1 MKQKSQPDFAIALNA
16 YRSIVSG
23 DFDEAVTL
31 YEEAIALEPKTRA
44 NYGYLGLAM
53 LLQDREAD
61 AQMAWFSAVDDPEE
75 FDDWVKELER
85 ILNSEAE
92 RYSNQSEIHIAWLI
106 RQHLAEISPQNLH
119 NLTELARLSLENP
132 VIDPDEQNLSKLI
145 EVLEEYTV
153 ELSDSESIVLQNF
166 VEQLLVSTSNKEI
179 SNFGDLS
186 EFRKLDLLQRNRTI
200 IDIAQEE
207 LSTSITFVQLYLQ
220 KLEPSRR
227 AKSVNSI
234 LLKLREIPPQVEL
247 VYIKVCLD
255 LYPDSPQILR
265 RIAVLLQEL
274 ELYFESVEFALQ
286 TAVKSEQTSVQAF
299 GYYSAT
305 RGLLNAGFRWKE
317 AEANYSTCCD
327 LLQILIQQA
336 KPLEFSSA
344 RFIASY
350 GVFTYI
356 LRDIPAANHSFLGR
370 LGAYYQSQIRRL
382 LGNLPLPT
390 NRLSRLTNQARKLRI
405 GYIAETL
412 YRHSVGWISRW
423 LLLNHNYEKFD
434 IFVYSLSSKQDDC
447 VQISLQN
454 SVTSFHNLTIDANAP
469 IVGIK
474 AIVDQIQND
483 GIDILVDLDSL
494 TSVDIGA
501 VIALKPAPIQ
511 VTWLGSDAS
520 GIPAINYFI
529 ADPYVLPDDAQSY
542 YSAKIWRLP
551 HTYVAVNGF
560 EVGTPNLHRSDLQI
574 PHDAIVYLSVQSSHK
589 RHPDVLRH
597 QMQIL
602 HGVPNSYFLIK
613 STGLS
618 ISFEEKVIEI
628 ALEEGI
634 LLERIRFLPIT
645 STSEIHRANFAI
657 ADIIL
662 DTYPYSG
669 ATTTLEALWMEVPIV
684 TRVGEQFVSRNSYT
698 MMLNAGITEG
708 IAWTVQ
714 EYVEWGIRL
723 GNDADLRQQI
733 SWKLKKSKQTSP
745 LWDVKQFAREM
756 EFAYEQMWTKYVESE
771 IQGLS
776 IEEPQLENM
785 AEAEAQNSQGIRFA
799 QESNLEEAITCFKS
813 AIFLNPQYP
822 EAHYNLGIALDQK
835 DQFEAAITC
844 FQNAIGLNPEY
855 ADAYFN
861 LGLVLTHQDKYKEA
875 VNYFQQALQLS
886 PQDFEYHLAMGNALL
901 EQRKWEESLS
911 SYKVAIQIN
920 PKSASVNCSMGLAF
934 RGQQKYAEAVSYL
947 QSAIKIDPELAE
959 AHNALGLVFSKLDN
973 KQVEAIQCFQ
983 TAINLEPDL
992 AEVYTNLI
1000 ALLNDAKGF
1009 LGSSYSLQKELADRF
1024 LANCKDKNRV
1034 RALINSINV
1043 YLKMGLG
1050 DQVYTLIDE
1059 LEKWIYQ
1066 KGDRLMK
1073 KDILYLYITYIF
1085 LITSLRDDQK
1095 LNSKVLRAIGDLYV
1109 TKILQPESL
1118 DFVDIIELGK
1128 NSSLVNSKS
1137 DGKLKIGILSSYFA
1151 RHPVGWC
1158 SLDVIREL
1166 SYITPHIYLYSTSEI
1181 IPDERTQSFQDIAEK
1196 CFWQL
1201 KSNNIDPDKLT
1212 EQKSS
1217 EIAISELIEE
1227 MIRDDLDVLIDL
1239 DSSTVADHMSILY
1252 QHPATICLS
1261 WLGFDAPY
1269 ISADNYCL
1277 CDWYTHPSGVEQN
1290 YLEQLVRLPDAHMA
1304 VSGFEVISGVSR
1316 EDFEIGVDQVV
1327 YLYAAAGRKFN
1338 RDTAKAH
1345 TQILKRV
1352 PNSVLMYKGSGDHES
1367 IQSVYLKECEL
1378 QMIDGDRIK
1387 FIPST
1392 KKEEEHRAFYG
1403 LADVFLDAY
1412 PYNGGSHNLEA
1423 LWFNLPIVTRVGE
1436 QSFAR
1441 MGYSFLQA
1449 LGINEGIAS
1458 SWEEY
1463 VEWGVKLGKDTG
1475 LRTLII
1481 NKLIQ
1486 SKQDEA
1492 LAPLWNPKKLAND
1505 MYDILRTLI
1514 DDREIKYRNTINSK
1528 S

>member
-1 MKQKSQPDFAIALNA
+1 MKKNFQPDFAIALNA

-31 YEEAIALEPKTRA
+31 YEEAIALEPKVRA
-44 NYGYLGLAM
+44 NYGYLGLAL
-53 LLQDREAD
+53 LLQEREAD

-92 RYSNQSEIHIAWLI
+92 RYANELEIDTAWLI

-132 VIDPDEQNLSKLI
+132 EIDPDEQNLTKLI
-145 EVLEEYTV
+145 EILEEYTV

-179 SNFGDLS
+179 SNFGDLAK
-186 EFRKLDLLQRNRTI
+186 FRKLNLLQRNRTI

-207 LSTSITFVQLYLQ
+207 LKASINFVQLYLQ
-220 KLEPSRR
+220 KLAPSRR
-227 AKSVNSI
+227 SKSVNSI
-234 LLKLREIPPQVEL
+234 LSKLRDIPPQVEL
-247 VYIKVCLD
+247 VYIKICLVF
-255 LYPDSPQILR
+255 YPDSPPILS
-265 RIAVLLQEL
+265 RIAVLLQNL
-274 ELYFESVEFALQ
+274 DLYLESVEFALQ
-286 TAVKSEQTSVQAF
+286 TVAKSDRISDQAF

-305 RGLLNAGFRWKE
+305 RGLLNAGFRWQ
-317 AEANYSTCCD
+317 EANATYIRCCD
-327 LLQILIQQA
+327 LLQTLIQQA
-336 KPLEFSSA
+336 ESLEFDSA
-344 RFIASY
+344 RFIACYGSY
-350 GVFTYI
+350 VHT
-356 LRDIPAANHSFLGR
+356 LRDTPAANHAFLGK
-370 LGAYYQSQIRRL
+370 LGAYYQSQIRRS
-382 LGNLPLPT
+382 LGSLALPT
-390 NRLSRLTNQARKLRI
+390 NRLSRLINQSRKLRI

-423 LLLNHNYEKFD
+423 LLFNHDREKFD
-434 IFVYSLSSKQDDC
+434 IFVYSLVRKEDDYVQVSIQDA
-447 VQISLQN
+447 VI
-454 SVTSFHNLTIDANAP
+454 SFHHLAIDLNAP

-511 VTWLGSDAS
+511 ITWLGSDAS
-520 GIPAINYFI
+520 EIPAIDYFI

-560 EVGTPNLHRSDLQI
+560 EVGTPNLRRSDLEI
-574 PHDAIVYLSVQSSHK
+574 PQDAIVYLSVQSSHK

-602 HGVPNSYFLIK
+602 RGVPNSYFLIK
-613 STGLS
+613 STGPS

-634 LLERIRFLPIT
+634 PSDRLRFLPIT
-645 STSEIHRANFAI
+645 PTSEIHRANFAI
-657 ADIIL
+657 ADVIL

-669 ATTTLEALWMEVPIV
+669 ATTTLEALWMEIPIV

-708 IAWTVQ
+708 IAWTDE

-745 LWDVKQFAREM
+745 LWDAKQFAQEM
-756 EFAYEQMWTKYVESE
+756 ELAYEQMWAKYVELE
-771 IQGLS
+771 TQGLS
-776 IEEPQLENM
+776 IKEPQLKVM

-799 QESNLEEAITCFKS
+799 QDSNLEEAIACFKS
-813 AIFLNPQYP
+813 AISLNPQYA

-835 DQFEAAITC
+835 FQFESAIAC

-861 LGLVLTHQDKYKEA
+861 LGLVLTHQDKHKEA
-875 VNYFQQALQLS
+875 VSYFQQALQLS

-901 EQRKWEESLS
+901 EQKKWEEALI
-911 SYKVAIQIN
+911 SYHAAIQIN
-920 PKSASVNCSMGLAF
+920 PKSASVYCSMGLAL

-959 AHNALGLVFSKLDN
+959 AHNALGLVLTKLGN

-992 AEVYTNLI
+992 AEAYTNLI
-1000 ALLNDAKGF
+1000 ALLNDEKGL
-1009 LGSSYSLQKELADRF
+1009 LGSSYSLQKELADHF

-1034 RALINSINV
+1034 KALINAINV

-1050 DQVYTLIDE
+1050 DQVYTLVDE
-1059 LEKWIYQ
+1059 LEKLIYQ
-1066 KGDRLMK
+1066 NGDSLMK
-1073 KDILYLYITYIF
+1073 KDILYLYVTYIF

-1095 LNSKVLRAIGDLYV
+1095 LNSSVLRTIGNLYV
-1109 TKILQPESL
+1109 TKVLQPESL
-1118 DFVDIIELGK
+1118 ELIDVIELGK
-1128 NSSLVNSKS
+1128 KLPLGNTKS
-1137 DGKLKIGILSSYFA
+1137 DEKLKIGILSSYFG

-1181 IPDERTQSFQDIAEK
+1181 KPDERTQSFQDIAEK

-1201 KSNNIDPDKLT
+1201 KSDNTDPDKLP
-1212 EQKSS
+1212 EQESS
-1217 EIAISELIEE
+1217 EIATSKFVEE
-1227 MIRDDLDVLIDL
+1227 MTKDNLDVLIDL
-1239 DSSTVADHMSILY
+1239 DSCTVVDHMPILY

-1269 ISADNYCL
+1269 ISSDNYCL
-1277 CDWYTHPSGVEQN
+1277 CDWHTHPSGVEQN

-1316 EDFEIGVDQVV
+1316 EDFDIGVDQVV

-1345 TQILKRV
+1345 AQILKNV

-1378 QMIDGDRIK
+1378 QMIDSDRIK

-1423 LWFNLPIVTRVGE
+1423 LWFNLPVVTRVGE

-1449 LGINEGIAS
+1449 LGISEGIAS

-1463 VEWGVKLGKDTG
+1463 VEWGIKLGTDLNLRNSIKD
-1475 LRTLII
+1475 RLIRA
-1481 NKLIQ
+1481 KHP
-1486 SKQDEA
+1486 ET
-1492 LAPLWNPKKLAND
+1492 LAPLWNPNKLAID
-1505 MYDILRTLI
+1505 MYNLLQSLVAEKET
-1514 DDREIKYRNTINSK
+1514 K
-1528 S
+1528 